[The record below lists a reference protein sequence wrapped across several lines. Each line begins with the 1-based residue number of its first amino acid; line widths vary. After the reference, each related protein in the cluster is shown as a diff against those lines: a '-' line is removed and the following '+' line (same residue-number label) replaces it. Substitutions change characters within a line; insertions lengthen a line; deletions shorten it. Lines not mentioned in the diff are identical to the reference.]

1 MKRASLTVPPAKP
14 KTEAP
19 DLTDRLL
26 SRGETPAPKRTARK
40 GGSETRPDASRP
52 IAKPAPAAPRASKPP
67 PSPST
72 PSSAPSVT
80 REAVDTSAAASVDKA
95 LAHCN
100 EALAALKAAANDVPA
115 RYDVAIRFRLDAL
128 AHHIRQVAEYLA
140 SAARK

>member
-26 SRGETPAPKRTARK
+26 SRGETPAPKRTSRK

-52 IAKPAPAAPRASKPP
+52 IAKPAPAAPRASKLP
-67 PSPST
+67 PSPS
-72 PSSAPSVT
+72 APASVQSVT
-80 REAVDTSAAASVDKA
+80 REAVDTSVDKA
-95 LAHCN
+95 LAHCH
-100 EALAALKAAANDVPA
+100 EALAALKVAANDVPA

>member
-26 SRGETPAPKRTARK
+26 SRGETPAPKRTSRK

-52 IAKPAPAAPRASKPP
+52 LAKPAPAAPRASKLP
-67 PSPST
+67 PSPS
-72 PSSAPSVT
+72 APASVQSVT
-80 REAVDTSAAASVDKA
+80 REAVDTSVDKA
-95 LAHCN
+95 LAHCH